1 MEKAGEHLYREGAR
15 RVSAARAVSAL
26 YERDTDSHRIATP
39 TRCASSVK
47 RAKRAIRTAPNI
59 IWGEL

>member
-1 MEKAGEHLYREGAR
+1 
-15 RVSAARAVSAL
+15 VPARAVSAL
-26 YERDTDSHRIATP
+26 YERDTDFSHRIATP